1 MFSIDGKFYEILT
14 TITQLIILN
23 ILGVMLSIPVIT
35 VPFSIFILCQGS
47 INIKYDLKL
56 LKGIRFDKQLIT
68 KILVL
73 AGITI
78 CALLFI
84 GNLLYQ
90 GSVFPDFVLSSFV
103 LSFIVI
109 AYFMACVYSDK
120 PFLILKSSFFY
131 TIVYFYKT
139 VLPIFG
145 FMLLITFQGNF
156 KRFMALLAIPA
167 VYFYL
172 FFLLN
177 YKTLTHIKWLKKREI
192 YKDISD
198 VE

>member
-1 MFSIDGKFYEILT
+1 MFSIDGKFYEILSI
-14 TITQLIILN
+14 ITQLIILN
-23 ILGVMLSIPVIT
+23 ILGVIFAIPVIT
-35 VPFSIFILCQGS
+35 IPFSIFILCQGG

-56 LKGIRFDKQLIT
+56 LKSIKLDKQLIV

-78 CALLFI
+78 CAFLFM
-84 GNLLYQ
+84 GNLLYH
-90 GSVFPDFVLSSFV
+90 GSVFPDFVLCSFI

-109 AYFMACVYSDK
+109 SYFMICVYSDK
-120 PFLILKSSFFY
+120 TFLLLRSAFFY
-131 TIVYFYKT
+131 TVVYFYKT

-145 FMLLITFQGNF
+145 FMLLITFQGDF

-167 VYFYL
+167 VYLYL

-198 VE
+198 IE